1 MHELQVTK
9 RILDIA
15 LEHAEGHQVRR
26 IAVIHLRI
34 GALSDLEDEWLQRYF
49 DYLSRDTL
57 AERARLAIERM
68 PIVVRCSGCS
78 KSFEVDRSAL
88 DAAACPGCGGSRCE
102 LVSGREYVVANMEVI

>member
-15 LEHAEGHQVRR
+15 LGHAEGHQVRR

-49 DYLSRDTL
+49 TYLSRGTL
-57 AERARLAIERM
+57 ADTARLAIERM

-78 KSFEVDRSAL
+78 KSFEVEKSAL
-88 DAAACPGCGGSRCE
+88 DAAACPGCGESRCE
-102 LVSGREYVVANMEVI
+102 LVSGREYVVANMEVV

>member
-15 LEHAEGHQVRR
+15 LGHAEGHEVCR

-34 GALSDLEDEWLQRYF
+34 GALCDLEDEWLQRYF
-49 DYLSRDTL
+49 DYLSRGTL
-57 AERARLAIERM
+57 AEKARLAIERM
-68 PIVVRCSGCS
+68 PIVLRCSGCS
-78 KSFEVDRSAL
+78 RSFEVEKTAL

-102 LVSGREYVVANMEVI
+102 LVSGREYVVANMEVV

>member
-15 LEHAEGHQVRR
+15 LGHAEGHQVRR

-49 DYLSRDTL
+49 DYLSRGTL

-78 KSFEVDRSAL
+78 KSFEVEKPAL

-102 LVSGREYVVANMEVI
+102 LVSGREYVVANMEVV

>member
-78 KSFEVDRSAL
+78 KSFEVERSAL

>member
-15 LEHAEGHQVRR
+15 LGHAEGQQVRQ

-34 GALSDLEDEWLQRYF
+34 GALSDLEDDWLQRYF
-49 DYLSRDTL
+49 TYISRGTL
-57 AERARLAIERM
+57 ADGAQLGIERM

-78 KSFEVDRSAL
+78 KSFEVEKPAL

-102 LVSGREYVVANMEVI
+102 LVSGREYVVANMEVV

>member
-15 LEHAEGHQVRR
+15 LRHADGHRVSR

-49 DYLSRDTL
+49 DYLSRGTL
-57 AERARLAIERM
+57 AEKARLAIERM
-68 PIVVRCSGCS
+68 PIVVRCTGCS
-78 KSFEVDRSAL
+78 RSFEVEKAAL
-88 DAAACPGCGGSRCE
+88 DAAACPGCGGSSCQ

>member
-15 LEHAEGHQVRR
+15 LGHAEGHQVRR

-49 DYLSRDTL
+49 DYLSRGTL

-78 KSFEVDRSAL
+78 KSFEVEKSAL

-102 LVSGREYVVANMEVI
+102 LVSGREYVVANMEVV

>member
-9 RILDIA
+9 RILEIA
-15 LEHAEGHQVRR
+15 LEHAEGQEVHQ

-49 DYLSRDTL
+49 TYLSRGTL
-57 AERARLAIERM
+57 ADGARLAIERL

-78 KSFEVDRSAL
+78 KSFEVEKPAL
-88 DAAACPGCGGSRCE
+88 DSAACPGCGGSRCE
-102 LVSGREYVVANMEVI
+102 LVSGREYVVANMEVV

>member
-1 MHELQVTK
+1 VHELQVTK

-15 LEHAEGHQVRR
+15 LEHAKGHEVRR

-49 DYLSRDTL
+49 TYLSRGTL
-57 AERARLAIERM
+57 ADRARLAIERM

-78 KSFEVDRSAL
+78 KSFEVEKSAL
-88 DAAACPGCGGSRCE
+88 DAAACPGCGESRCE
-102 LVSGREYVVANMEVI
+102 LVSGREYVVANMEVV

>member
-15 LEHAEGHQVRR
+15 LAHARGQQVRR

-57 AERARLAIERM
+57 AESARLAIERT
-68 PIVVRCSGCS
+68 PIVVRCSGCAE
-78 KSFEVDRSAL
+78 SFEVEKPAL
-88 DAAACPGCGGSRCE
+88 DTAACPGCGGSRCE
-102 LVSGREYVVANMEVI
+102 LVAGKEYVVANMEVV

>member
-15 LEHAEGHQVRR
+15 LGHADGHQVRR

-49 DYLSRDTL
+49 DYLSKDTL
-57 AERARLAIERM
+57 AANARLAIEKA
-68 PIVVRCSGCS
+68 PIVMRCESCAS
-78 KSFEVDRSAL
+78 SFELTKDGLREAL
-88 DAAACPGCGGSRCE
+88 CPDCGESRFR
-102 LVSGREYVVANMEVI
+102 LVSGREYFVKNIEVV

>member
-15 LEHAEGHQVRR
+15 LEHATGHQVRR

-78 KSFEVDRSAL
+78 TSFEIEKSAL
-88 DAAACPGCGGSRCE
+88 DAAACPDCAGSRCE
-102 LVSGREYVVANMEVI
+102 LVSGKEYVVANMEVI

>member
-15 LEHAEGHQVRR
+15 LGHAEGQQVRH

-34 GALSDLEDEWLQRYF
+34 GALSDLEDDWLQRYF
-49 DYLSRDTL
+49 AYISSGTL
-57 AERARLAIERM
+57 ADGTRLAIERM

-78 KSFEVDRSAL
+78 ESFGVEKGAL
-88 DAAACPGCGGSRCE
+88 DAASCPGCGGLRCE
-102 LVSGREYVVANMEVI
+102 LVSGREYVVANIEVV

>member
-15 LEHAEGHQVRR
+15 LEHAEGHRVRR

-49 DYLSRDTL
+49 DYLSRGTL
-57 AERARLAIERM
+57 AERARLAIERI

-78 KSFEVDRSAL
+78 KSFEVEKPAL

-102 LVSGREYVVANMEVI
+102 LVSGREYVVANMEVV

>member
-49 DYLSRDTL
+49 DY
-57 AERARLAIERM
+57 
-68 PIVVRCSGCS
+68 P
-78 KSFEVDRSAL
+78 
-88 DAAACPGCGGSRCE
+88 ACGKRHH
-102 LVSGREYVVANMEVI
+102 A

>member
-15 LEHAEGHQVRR
+15 LGHAEGHQVRR

-49 DYLSRDTL
+49 DYLSRGTL
-57 AERARLAIERM
+57 AEKARLAIERM
-68 PIVVRCSGCS
+68 PIVVRCTSCS
-78 KSFEVDRSAL
+78 RSFEVEKEAL
-88 DAAACPGCGGSRCE
+88 DAAVCPGCGGSRCQ

>member
-15 LEHAEGHQVRR
+15 LAHAKGQQVRR

-49 DYLSRDTL
+49 DHLSRGTL
-57 AERARLAIERM
+57 AEKARLAIERL
-68 PIVVRCSGCS
+68 PIVVRCSDCD
-78 KSFEVDRSAL
+78 KSFEVEKSAL
-88 DAAACPGCGGSRCE
+88 DSAACPGCGANRCT
-102 LVSGREYVVANMEVI
+102 LMSGKEYVVANMEVV

>member
-15 LEHAEGHQVRR
+15 LGHADGHAVRR

-49 DYLSRDTL
+49 TYLSRGTL
-57 AERARLAIERM
+57 ADEARLAIEWV
-68 PIVVRCSGCS
+68 PIVVRCSGCAR
-78 KSFEVDRSAL
+78 F
-88 DAAACPGCGGSRCE
+88 
-102 LVSGREYVVANMEVI
+102 

>member
-15 LEHAEGHQVRR
+15 LAHAEGQQVRR

-49 DYLSRDTL
+49 DYLSRGTL

-68 PIVVRCSGCS
+68 PIVVRCSGCC
-78 KSFEVDRSAL
+78 KSFEVEKAAL
-88 DAAACPGCGGSRCE
+88 DAVACPGCGGSRCQ
-102 LVSGREYVVANMEVI
+102 LISGREYVVANMEVV

>member
-1 MHELQVTK
+1 MHELQVMK

-49 DYLSRDTL
+49 DYLSRGTP

-78 KSFEVDRSAL
+78 KSFEVEKPAL
-88 DAAACPGCGGSRCE
+88 DAAACPSCGESRCE
-102 LVSGREYVVANMEVI
+102 LVSGREYVVANMEVV

>member
-15 LEHAEGHQVRR
+15 LAHARGRRVRQ

-49 DYLSRDTL
+49 DHLSRDTL
-57 AERARLAIERM
+57 AESARLAIERT

-78 KSFEVDRSAL
+78 DTFEVEKDAL
-88 DAAACPGCGGSRCE
+88 DAVACPGCGGSRCE
-102 LVSGREYVVANMEVI
+102 LVAGREYVVANMEVI

>member
-15 LEHAEGHQVRR
+15 LAHTRGHQVRR

-49 DYLSRDTL
+49 DHLSHGTL
-57 AERARLAIERM
+57 AEGARLAIERM
-68 PIVVRCSGCS
+68 PIAVRCSDCA
-78 KSFEVDRSAL
+78 KPFEVEKSAL
-88 DAAACPGCGGSRCE
+88 EAAACPGCGGSRCE
-102 LVSGREYVVANMEVI
+102 LVSGKEYVVANMEVI

>member
-15 LEHAEGHQVRR
+15 LGHAEGHQVRR

-49 DYLSRDTL
+49 DYLSRNTP
-57 AERARLAIERM
+57 AERARLAIERI

-78 KSFEVDRSAL
+78 KSFEVEKSAL

>member
-15 LEHAEGHQVRR
+15 LGHAEGQQVRR

-34 GALSDLEDEWLQRYF
+34 GALSDLEDDWLQRYF
-49 DYLSRDTL
+49 AYLSRGTL
-57 AERARLAIERM
+57 AERARLAIERL

-78 KSFEVDRSAL
+78 KSFEVEKSAL

-102 LVSGREYVVANMEVI
+102 LVSGREYVVANMEVV

>member
-15 LEHAEGHQVRR
+15 LGHAEGHQVRR

-49 DYLSRDTL
+49 DYLSKDTL
-57 AERARLAIERM
+57 AENARLAIEKA
-68 PIVVRCSGCS
+68 PIVMECESCGSSLEVR
-78 KSFEVDRSAL
+78 KDAL
-88 DAAACPGCGGSRCE
+88 QEIVCADCGESRLR
-102 LVSGREYVVANMEVI
+102 LVSGSQYFVKKIEVV

>member
-15 LEHAEGHQVRR
+15 LEHAEGHEVHK

-49 DYLSRDTL
+49 DYLSRGTL
-57 AERARLAIERM
+57 AERARLAIERT
-68 PIVVRCSGCS
+68 PIVVRCTGCAE
-78 KSFEVDRSAL
+78 SFEVEKSAL
-88 DAAACPGCGGSRCE
+88 DAAACPGCGGSRCD
-102 LVSGREYVVANMEVI
+102 LVSGREYTVANMEVV

>member
-15 LEHAEGHQVRR
+15 LEHAKGHQVRR

>member
-15 LEHAEGHQVRR
+15 LQHAEGHQVRR

-49 DYLSRDTL
+49 DYLSRGTL

-68 PIVVRCSGCS
+68 PIVVRCSGCAT
-78 KSFEVDRSAL
+78 SFEVEKPAL
-88 DAAACPGCGGSRCE
+88 DAAACPACGGSRCE
-102 LVSGREYVVANMEVI
+102 LVSGKEYVVANMEVV

>member
-1 MHELQVTK
+1 MHELQVTQ

-15 LEHAEGHQVRR
+15 LAHAQGQRVRR

-49 DYLSRDTL
+49 DHLSCGTL

-78 KSFEVDRSAL
+78 KSFEVERSAL
-88 DAAACPGCGGSRCE
+88 DTAACPGCGGSRCE
-102 LVSGREYVVANMEVI
+102 LVSGREYVVANMEVV

>member
-15 LEHAEGHQVRR
+15 LAHAEGNRVRE

-57 AERARLAIERM
+57 AEGARLAIERT

-78 KSFEVDRSAL
+78 GTFEVEADAL

-102 LVSGREYVVANMEVI
+102 LVSGREYVVAKMEVI

>member
-15 LEHAEGHQVRR
+15 LGHAEGHQVCQ

-49 DYLSRDTL
+49 DYLSRGTL
-57 AERARLAIERM
+57 ADRARLAIERM

-78 KSFEVDRSAL
+78 KSFEVEKSAL
-88 DAAACPGCGGSRCE
+88 DAAACPGCGESRCE
-102 LVSGREYVVANMEVI
+102 LVSGREYVVANMEVV

>member
-49 DYLSRDTL
+49 DYLSRGTP
-57 AERARLAIERM
+57 AEGARLAIERM

-78 KSFEVDRSAL
+78 KSFEVEKSAL
-88 DAAACPGCGGSRCE
+88 DSAACPACGGSRCD
-102 LVSGREYVVANMEVI
+102 LVSGREYVVANMEVV

>member
-15 LEHAEGHQVRR
+15 LEHAEGRQVRR

-49 DYLSRDTL
+49 DYLSRGTL

-78 KSFEVDRSAL
+78 KSFEVEKSAL
-88 DAAACPGCGGSRCE
+88 DAAACPDCGGSRCE
-102 LVSGREYVVANMEVI
+102 LVSGREYVVANMEVV

>member
-34 GALSDLEDEWLQRYF
+34 GALSDLEDMWLQRYF
-49 DYLSRDTL
+49 DYLSRNTL
-57 AERARLAIERM
+57 AESARLAIERM
-68 PIVVRCSGCS
+68 PIVVRCSG
-78 KSFEVDRSAL
+78 
-88 DAAACPGCGGSRCE
+88 
-102 LVSGREYVVANMEVI
+102 